1 MDSIHCRIKRFSD
14 REVLDAVEQLS
25 QRSNALEAELI
36 AYLGEVDERGI
47 YRGEGCSSMFAY
59 CCDVLHFGEGQAYH
73 RIHVARA
80 ARRHPELLEKLRS
93 RELHL
98 SGASLLAPK
107 LTDENARPLL
117 EAARHKSKRQ
127 IEELLAELESKQ
139 DAPARVRKLPVAHKA
154 TAQRPRHEPAPVVA
168 RPESVLPSPQPEP
181 LGRERYKVQFTVTRE
196 VKDLLE
202 EARALLRHQ
211 IPGGDLEEI
220 FAKALQLLVE
230 KTKKRRFAL
239 TDRPRSR
246 GSKEGRGRSIPA
258 AIRREVYERDK
269 GRCTFRSHSGRR
281 CEARDF
287 LEYHHLD
294 LWAAYGAHEAKRI
307 TLRCRA
313 HNQLDA
319 ERELGRGFMKR
330 KRRSRLTPG

>member
-1 MDSIHCRIKRFSD
+1 MDSIRCRVKRFSD
-14 REVLDAVEQLS
+14 REVLNAVEQLA

-36 AYLGEVDERGI
+36 AYLGEVDERGL
-47 YRGEGCSSMFAY
+47 YRDEGCSSMFAY
-59 CCDVLHFGEGQAYH
+59 CCEVLRFGEGQAYH

-80 ARRHPELLEKLRS
+80 GRRHPELLETLRS
-93 RELHL
+93 GELHL

-107 LTDENARPLL
+107 LTDENAGQLL
-117 EAARHKSKRQ
+117 AAARNKSKRQ
-127 IEELLAELESKQ
+127 IEELLAELEPKR
-139 DAPARVRKLPVAHKA
+139 DAPARVRKLPVP
-154 TAQRPRHEPAPVVA
+154 AQRPREHSAPLAGPV
-168 RPESVLPSPQPEP
+168 ETPQPEP
-181 LGRERYKVQFTVTRE
+181 LGRERYKVQFTATRE

-211 IPGGDLEEI
+211 LPSGNLDEI

-230 KTKKRRFAL
+230 ETKKRRFAL
-239 TDRPRSR
+239 TDRPQRQRPEKST
-246 GSKEGRGRSIPA
+246 GRSIPA
-258 AIRREVYERDK
+258 AIRREVYERDE
-269 GRCTFRSHSGRR
+269 GRCTFRANGGRR

-287 LEYHHLD
+287 LQYHHLD
-294 LWAAYGAHEAKRI
+294 LWAAYGTHDVERI

-330 KRRSRLTPG
+330 KRSTQLTPG